1 MKNTVKKLM
10 ALLLAAVMLLALA
23 ACGQKDAKDDG
34 KVELPVAPLSAQALR
49 PSPWRCRVPTAR
61 A

>member
-1 MKNTVKKLM
+1 MKKTTKRLM

-34 KVELPVAPLSAQALR
+34 KV
-49 PSPWRCRVPTAR
+49 
-61 A
+61 